1 MNNLW
6 QLPNPLP
13 DQEQFDLLLQNSNIT
28 LERIISTGQITPEGL
43 WYDQP
48 QAEWVLLLQGTAQIS
63 YDTGEIISLTKGDYL
78 LIPAHQKHRV
88 IFTSNQPACIWL
100 ALHFNDDISP

>member
-13 DQEQFDLLLQNSNIT
+13 DQEQFDLLLQNSKIA
-28 LERIISTGQITPEGL
+28 LERIISTGQTTPEGE

-48 QAEWVLLLQGTAQIS
+48 RPEWVVLLQGTAQIS
-63 YDTGEIISLTKGDYL
+63 YDSGEVINLDSGDYL

-88 IFTSNQPACIWL
+88 TFTSNQPACIWL